1 MQFRFPFSLRFTL
14 FLLAGLAVIFA
25 LIRLQFIV
33 KDIEGHE
40 RLKAEQWALHVKDVS
55 AIQENQDS
63 VKFAEVQLWA
73 KRIQNIAAIES
84 ERDALEKAL
93 KSSEESYFK
102 LIQKTYNELFNNAA
116 SGCGSN
122 VSFDAILN
130 NNTIPLLLYD
140 PEIEQIVGARNL
152 PGREDAESLVAKLN
166 QGGYR
171 SIKNYLNKEFRFT
184 YTDAEGKSQDS
195 LFQDTLY
202 LGTSGKYQ
210 ILYQSYSSSFKR
222 FVEFINNRLN
232 TFLEEIEANAEF
244 PILVTNANDSVLT
257 YHGFSTNE
265 TKDLNALREKLQKI
279 NEPIPIH
286 LSNEDLLIFYDNS
299 LTYKQFAKLIADIE
313 RSADFPIIVLDDMGV
328 AVSAH
333 EYETSSLT
341 GQGLD
346 EELANLAEKNT
357 PIEVT
362 FGGSDYLIYY
372 DNSST
377 YQQLRYFPVFFYL
390 AILAFVA
397 VGYFV
402 FNSSRKAEQN
412 RVWIGMAK
420 ETAHQLGT
428 PISALDAWVAMMN
441 DEEVEHPGKFGMLPE
456 ITKDINRLQLISDR
470 FSKIGSKPDLSKEN
484 LEVILEKTMNYL
496 RLRSSERVSF
506 YGNYEENLPLININV
521 PLFEWVIENI
531 MKNALDAMQGDGE
544 LNVRAFPK
552 GKFVYIDIEDTGG
565 GIPRSAYRKI
575 FKPGYTTKTRGWGLG
590 LSLAKR
596 IIEEYHKG
604 KVYVKSSSKKGTIMQ
619 IRLRV

>member
-14 FLLAGLAVIFA
+14 FMLAGLVVLFA

-40 RLKAEQWALHVKDVS
+40 RAKAKEWALHVQDVS
-55 AIQENQDS
+55 VIQKNQDS
-63 VKFAEVQLWA
+63 TKLAQVPQGA

-102 LIQKTYNELFNNAA
+102 LIQKTYKELFNNNT
-116 SGCGSN
+116 SDCGTN
-122 VSFDAILN
+122 VSFEAILN
-130 NNTIPLLLYD
+130 NNTIPLLLFD
-140 PEIEQIVGARNL
+140 PEIGQIVAARNL
-152 PGREDAESLVAKLN
+152 PDVENEDSLVAVLN
-166 QGGYR
+166 QGGIA
-171 SIKNYLNKEFRFT
+171 SIQAYLNKEFRFA
-184 YTDAEGKSQDS
+184 YTDADGRTQDS
-195 LFQDTLY
+195 LFRDTLY
-202 LGTSGKYQ
+202 LGNSGKYQ

-222 FVEFINNRLN
+222 FVQFINTRLN

-244 PILVTNANDSVLT
+244 PILVTDANDSVLT
-257 YHGFSTNE
+257 YHGFSPYD
-265 TKDLNALREKLQKI
+265 TKDLDALRKKLQNI
-279 NEPIPIH
+279 NDPIPIH
-286 LSNEDLLIFYDNS
+286 LGNKDLLVYYDNS
-299 LTYKQFAKLIADIE
+299 LTYKQFTDLLEDSE
-313 RSADFPIIVLDDMGV
+313 RSVDFPIIVLDNQGNP
-328 AVSAH
+328 VSSYKH
-333 EYETSSLT
+333 DITNLT
-341 GQGLD
+341 ELGLK
-346 EELANLAEKNT
+346 EELGNLRRENT
-357 PIEVT
+357 PLDILI
-362 FGGSDYLIYY
+362 GGSEYKIYY
-372 DNSST
+372 DNSPT
-377 YQQLRYFPVFFYL
+377 YKQLRYFPVFFYL
-390 AILAFVA
+390 AILAFVV

-402 FNSSRKAEQN
+402 FNASRKAEQN

-441 DEEVEHPGKFGMLPE
+441 DEEVNHPGKFGMLPE

-484 LEVILEKTMNYL
+484 LEVILEKTMTYL

-506 YGNYEENLPLININV
+506 YGSYAENLPLVNINV

-544 LNVRAFPK
+544 LHVRAFPK
-552 GKFVYIDIEDTGG
+552 GKFVFIDIEDTGG

-619 IRLRV
+619 IRLRI